1 MKAPIPILRR
11 SGAHLARSSRVHI
24 PITEAPRLFPTA
36 AAAVITTAT
45 TELYLVDFLRH
56 LVGLMRALRNGLLVG
71 PRKIFDMYEHR
82 GDNLIG
88 VVGSDVILADHGGL
102 CCQFPIIHKVALQA
116 ITCNAVLNAL
126 AKVINI
132 FQGVVDYKEAAD
144 LLEAILGKLD
154 QVLGHARAR
163 ALVTELLRPLV
174 KSAVMA
180 CYAQLSARYADRS
193 SRIPPTLS
201 PSIKSFTLAF
211 DRLPVER
218 AVDRHLHLHAKPHR
232 RLAGPPSATPLEH
245 STALSSDAYPHN
257 NEAIDA
263 RSRGTKRGR
272 DDDAMADAGAQEE
285 GMNEHSQLLS
295 SNAVL
300 QTQPHRKKRKVG
312 ASTENK
318 ENEPLEAV
326 PPINATVQTPV
337 PSWASHDPIC
347 RALQALPPGAIV
359 FDLPCASDSIY
370 PAAIDES
377 VGENLVHYI
386 LMAAFTD
393 DWADEGMSSYAAK
406 EAVMAMISMET
417 VDYIARVLEIR
428 GTFFRMVA
436 RASREHPHR
445 VIRQTVLAIYVHVL
459 PVALAIARPSYDHFQ
474 PHSLEHTRKHLTDV
488 LRLREAG
495 HVHQPNVH
503 PMHAVLATNRFTIE
517 HIFDRRFLR
526 ILRLL

>member
-1 MKAPIPILRR
+1 MKTPVPTLRR

-56 LVGLMRALRNGLLVG
+56 LVGLMRVLRNGLLVG

-102 CCQFPIIHKVALQA
+102 CCQFPIIHKIALQA

-211 DRLPVER
+211 GRLPVEH
-218 AVDRHLHLHAKPHR
+218 AVDRHLLLQAKKHG
-232 RLAGPPSATPLEH
+232 RLASLPSATPLEH
-245 STALSSDAYPHN
+245 STALSSDAHPHT
-257 NEAIDA
+257 NEAQDV

-272 DDDAMADAGAQEE
+272 DDEAMVDAEAEE
-285 GMNEHSQLLS
+285 GMHEHSQMLS

-300 QTQPHRKKRKVG
+300 QTQSHRKKRKVG
-312 ASTENK
+312 ASPENK
-318 ENEPLEAV
+318 ENEPLEAAPHV
-326 PPINATVQTPV
+326 NATVQTPV
-337 PSWASHDPIC
+337 TSWASHDPIC
-347 RALQALPPGAIV
+347 RALQALPPGSVV
-359 FDLPCASDSIY
+359 FDLPCESDSIY

-488 LRLREAG
+488 LRLRDAG
-495 HVHQPNVH
+495 HVHRPNVH
-503 PMHAVLATNRFTIE
+503 PIAVGLEGEGRSQ
-517 HIFDRRFLR
+517 
-526 ILRLL
+526 

>member
-1 MKAPIPILRR
+1 MKAPVPILKR
-11 SGAHLARSSRVHI
+11 SGAYLARSSCVHI
-24 PITEAPRLFPTA
+24 PITEAPRLFPAA
-36 AAAVITTAT
+36 AAAVIITAT
-45 TELYLVDFLRH
+45 TELYLVDFLKQLARH
-56 LVGLMRALRNGLLVG
+56 LRALRDGLLVG
-71 PRKIFDMYEHR
+71 HRKIFDMYEHR

-88 VVGSDVILADHGGL
+88 VVGSDVILADYGSL
-102 CCQFPIIHKVALQA
+102 CCKYPIIHKVALQA

-126 AKVINI
+126 AKVTNI

-180 CYAQLSARYADRS
+180 CYAQLSARYADRP

-201 PSIKSFTLAF
+201 PRIKSFTLAF
-211 DRLPVER
+211 DRLPVEH
-218 AVDRHLHLHAKPHR
+218 AVDRHFHLRAKSHS
-232 RLAGPPSATPLEH
+232 RLAGPSSATSLEQ
-245 STALSSDAYPHN
+245 STAPSSDAHPHTDV
-257 NEAIDA
+257 ALDA

-272 DDDAMADAGAQEE
+272 DDDPIADAGAEEE
-285 GMNEHSQLLS
+285 GMDEHSQLLS

-300 QTQPHRKKRKVG
+300 QTQPHRKKRKFG
-312 ASTENK
+312 ASPGNK
-318 ENEPLEAV
+318 ENEPLAAV
-326 PPINATVQTPV
+326 PPVNATVQTPV
-337 PSWASHDPIC
+337 TSRASHDPIC

-359 FDLPCASDSIY
+359 FNLPCATDSVY

-393 DWADEGMSSYAAK
+393 DWADEGMSSHAAK
-406 EAVMAMISMET
+406 EAVEAMISTET
-417 VDYIARVLEIR
+417 VEYIARILDIR

-436 RASREHPHR
+436 RASREHPLK
-445 VIRQTVLAIYVHVL
+445 VVRQAVLAIYVHVL
-459 PVALAIARPSYDHFQ
+459 PVALGIARPFYVYFQ
-474 PHSLEHTRKHLTDV
+474 PHSLEHTRKHLVDV